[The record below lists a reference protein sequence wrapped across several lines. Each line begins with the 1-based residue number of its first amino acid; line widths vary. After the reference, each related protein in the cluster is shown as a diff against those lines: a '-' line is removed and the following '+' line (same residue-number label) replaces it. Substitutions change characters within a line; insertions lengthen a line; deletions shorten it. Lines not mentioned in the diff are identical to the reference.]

1 MTKELSYTDV
11 AKAISSALPS
21 SIVES
26 SEKITLVKSDSL
38 LDVAIFLKDAP
49 GLEFDF
55 LVSISAVDFIDYFEV
70 VYHLLSI
77 KHNHATVIKTRAH
90 SREYAAVPS
99 VISVWQGADFQEREI
114 YDLMGVVFNQHP
126 NLKRIM
132 LWEGFEGYP
141 LRKDYIVK
149 TPS

>member
-1 MTKELSYTDV
+1 MTRELAFQDV
-11 AKAISSALPS
+11 AAAIERAVPSAVTQRSDKL
-21 SIVES
+21 VLVD
-26 SEKITLVKSDSL
+26 SEKLPA
-38 LDVAIFLKDAP
+38 VAKFLHEAP
-49 GLEFDF
+49 GMEFDF
-55 LVSISAVDFIDYFEV
+55 LVSISAVDYIDYFEV

-77 KHNHATVIKTRAH
+77 KNNESTIIKTRAY
-90 SREYAAVPS
+90 SRDYPAVPT
-99 VISVWQGADFQEREI
+99 VVNVWQGADFQEREI
-114 YDLMGVVFNQHP
+114 FDLMGVIFTGHP